1 MRTKIRPSSI
11 IIRLIAAVSLAI
23 ERNRLTLKPKLVS
36 ILFCPKST
44 EMVKHTATT
53 TEAISRVKA
62 VLSGLIHP
70 SSTATLS
77 RCRSATAAATQKSVS
92 RGHER
97 RFRNG

>member
-36 ILFCPKST
+36 TLFCPKST

-70 SSTATLS
+70 STLS